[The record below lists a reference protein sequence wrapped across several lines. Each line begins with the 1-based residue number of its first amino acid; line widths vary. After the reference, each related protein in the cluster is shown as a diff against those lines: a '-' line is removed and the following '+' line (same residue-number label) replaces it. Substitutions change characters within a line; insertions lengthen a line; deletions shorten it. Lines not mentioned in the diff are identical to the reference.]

1 MPITIKKNLRKIL
14 AGILSLCMVV
24 AIANMS
30 TVVTSAATSSN
41 SNGYSLDLGTAIW
54 TDSTHTKFNYSHAK
68 IKNVSEKLTLL
79 TVTVE
84 NGSFKQPGGYDE
96 PDLTDIAGTS
106 KTWIFNNGKDV
117 ETVQNFIRS
126 IEFTPNSNTKMN
138 VNITVDG
145 NQTTGFEN
153 MPPEAKLTQ
162 WTNGHYY
169 LYYNNNNK
177 YSWSQAYNLA
187 KKFSLGGREGYLV
200 TLTSKEELN
209 YCLNISTGTIW
220 TGGTQLRS
228 DNNDQKISDRESIN
242 NLYYGSKMKKML
254 NNSEEYLYCNDV
266 VTEYYWAC
274 GPEANNQISSENG
287 FWIRSGQSSNNR
299 SMMSPNA
306 SRRPKDRLQNTTF
319 DSLIY
324 DGRNLRESCVTVVL
338 QDKLMNDIPEG
349 NYTDVWADNGR
360 WAPNGII
367 VEFGG
372 YTEINKDD
380 PGGRDTSKTAEDKQ
394 ISVEPKVVE
403 AQVNGIDYAPLSK
416 ALEDAQNGD
425 TIKIVKDQVT
435 VANDATLKQGVT
447 LEDRTGQ
454 TFKATTNSVIDVNTN
469 GKMTLKDG
477 QVEASARASL
487 SVEQNGQAYDVTVP
501 NSKTTVV
508 AGENGSDFYVRPEH
522 DGTVKIGDVSYTYT
536 HKDGNT
542 QTQIY
547 IPDGMY
553 QNPDVSKA
561 EVAVGKTGT
570 VKIDDNQTV
579 EVKQASATEK
589 VTVERKN
596 DTVEATVP
604 ANATVDAFG
613 HTGITS
619 TSGTLKVKPG
629 KDGGRTTVKV
639 TGTDTFTADGHP
651 YTGLKEGDVIPL
663 GKYNVTLSIGN
674 NITSSNTTTEYY
686 YNDKYDTTL
695 TPSPNYDLA
704 KKDVNVRMGGN
715 DVSDKSTKQ
724 NGDSVDVSLTVTDDI
739 EINADSKR
747 QKTVITFDTE
757 GNGTYTVTNAA
768 GENVEVNDN
777 KVEVNRNDAVTV
789 TFTPKAKTR
798 AVGDSFAILTK
809 LSLDDTPVF
818 NQAVLDW
825 NSKGYTYT
833 FTPNKAKYTV
843 KANYTDSHLVNV
855 NVTGGTVTGLDKY
868 VGATTNNDSV
878 KSVIVPNDTS
888 VALNFEAGTA
898 VNTNHARLTV
908 NGTKV
913 KKFNGKSYTVKVD
926 EPKEVVVA
934 YTTQP
939 EVTVSVENGTFDQD
953 ASDNLWT
960 QVADGYQTTVENDD
974 ATKLVFEANKGCGVD
989 SFMING
995 QSVKITKNADGKYE
1009 YTLENVT
1016 AATSVKLVFAKEY
1029 KVTFKDQNDVEVG
1042 SNTVVENHTIS
1053 KKEFENAKA
1062 NLKADKGYTFFGWKD
1077 VNGKIY
1083 TEETAVTGDTVL
1095 KAYFKKGVDKGESK
1109 DNQTGL
1115 NAIIGANGFTIHVD
1129 NVKNLTSDNAK
1140 DRAEAEAISSKGTMV
1155 AKENIKVTG
1164 LAELKKATKAGTYEL
1179 TFEAEDAKVTVK
1191 VNVQDMTPAVTGKT
1205 ASTVTIKGEPNT
1217 EYTVK
1222 NPDGS
1227 EVLDKN
1233 GQPIKGTTDANGK
1246 VTFVGLEKGKDYT
1259 ITSEE
1264 SGSVKT
1270 GTSAVDA
1277 EDIANS
1283 FRENEKDKAKVTGEG
1298 LNEKAENSKVDVV
1311 VDENGNYKV
1320 ILKEDINGTVTVPDT
1335 WGDVTVDLNGNT
1347 IKGNDATDKEAA
1359 KPGLDFVK
1367 DDSSKGNGTNLV
1379 IKDTSKDGT
1388 GTIAGGNGSNRYPN
1402 GAAGIK
1408 GNKDASTPTV
1418 EVAKP
1423 VKVIGGNGA
1432 TGEDGNGGNG
1442 GSGIEGNIDTIINGG
1457 TVIGGNGGNG
1467 ADKDNGNGGTG
1478 GNGGNGI
1485 DSDNKNVT
1493 VKDGEVT
1500 GGNGGNGG
1508 NSSEGDGGNGGT
1520 GGNGITGSKET
1531 EISGGNISGG
1541 DGGNGGSTGNGN
1553 GGTGGSGGNGIT
1565 DSKDTNISGGEI
1577 NGGNGGDGG
1586 NSDKGNGGNGGNG
1599 GDGVDNGKNP
1609 GTITGGDIN
1618 GGNGGNG
1625 GNTNDGTGGSGG
1637 NGGNGIDGTGNTID
1651 ENVKPDDGTGG
1662 KEGQSGQN
1670 STDNSSKPQVKPNA
1684 TVKSNNNA
1692 KQGKTKTGD
1701 ESNTMLYVE
1710 IAALS
1715 FVGLMIL
1722 FLSKKREEMKN

>member
-1 MPITIKKNLRKIL
+1 MPITKRIRKIL
-14 AGILSLCMVV
+14 AGILSVCMVV
-24 AIANMS
+24 AMANMS
-30 TVVTSAATSSN
+30 TTVTKAAASN
-41 SNGYSLDLGTAIW
+41 YSLDLGTAIW
-54 TDSTHTKFNYSHAK
+54 DDESHTTFKYPHAK
-68 IKNVSEKLTLL
+68 IENVSDKLTLL

-84 NGSFKQPGGYDE
+84 NGSFTKPADQQE
-96 PDLTDIAGTS
+96 PNLTNINGTS
-106 KTWIFNNGKDV
+106 ATWIFSGGKTAD
-117 ETVQNFIRS
+117 EVQTFIRN
-126 IEFTPNSNTKMN
+126 IVFTPQTGSNMN
-138 VNITVDG
+138 VNITIDG
-145 NQTTGFEN
+145 NETRGFDSL
-153 MPPEAKLTQ
+153 PPNSKLTQ

-169 LYYNNNNK
+169 LYIPK
-177 YSWSQAYNLA
+177 TTSWTKAYNEALNYTLA
-187 KKFSLGGREGYLV
+187 GRQGYLT
-200 TLTSKEELN
+200 TLTDVNEIKYLINLN
-209 YCLNISTGTIW
+209 SNACWAAGTRLLKADGSRID
-220 TGGTQLRS
+220 GKKINPVSPGTLKYNDGNNHVS
-228 DNNDQKISDRESIN
+228 DTAVSR
-242 NLYYGSKMKKML
+242 
-254 NNSEEYLYCNDV
+254 
-266 VTEYYWAC
+266 THYYWAC
-274 GPEANNQISSENG
+274 GPEQGQTIDVNLWAPSEPNEAEKTASEG
-287 FWIRSGQSSNNR
+287 DIDQTLSDIQSHETCIMTIVKS
-299 SMMSPNA
+299 
-306 SRRPKDRLQNTTF
+306 
-319 DSLIY
+319 Y
-324 DGRNLRESCVTVVL
+324 NL
-338 QDKLMNDIPEG
+338 NDIKEG
-349 NYTDVWADNGR
+349 NRNDTLKTPGFF
-360 WAPNGII
+360 I
-367 VEFGG
+367 EFGG
-372 YTEINKDD
+372 YEEASLAD
-380 PGGRDTSKTAEDKQ
+380 PGGRDTSKTAIDFKT
-394 ISVEPKVVE
+394 SVTPVDPE
-403 AQVNGIDYAPLSK
+403 ATINGKKYPTVTD
-416 ALEDAQNGD
+416 ALNAAQDGD
-425 TIKIVKDQVT
+425 RITIVKDQVT

-454 TFKATTNSVIDVNTN
+454 TFKSTGMDSTIDVAKD
-469 GKMTLKDG
+469 GRLTLKVGKVDT
-477 QVEASARASL
+477 SANASL
-487 SVEQNGQAYDVTVP
+487 SVEEKGTAYDVTVP
-501 NSKTTVV
+501 DSSSTVV
-508 AGENGSDFYVRPEH
+508 AGENNESYVMSESDGV
-522 DGTVKIGDVSYTYT
+522 VKIGDINYTYKNPSND
-536 HKDGNT
+536 HLAMV
-542 QTQIY
+542 Y
-547 IPDGMY
+547 IPNGMY
-553 QNPDVSKA
+553 KNEQVSKA
-561 EVAVGKTGT
+561 AVDAGKTGT
-570 VKIDDNQTV
+570 VKIDDKQTV

-589 VTVERKN
+589 VTVERKG

-604 ANATVDAFG
+604 ANATVDAFD
-613 HTGITS
+613 HTNITS
-619 TSGTLKVKPG
+619 TAGSLTVKPG
-629 KDGGRTTVKV
+629 KDGGRTTVTVK
-639 TGTDTFTADGHP
+639 GTTSFTADGHT
-651 YTGLKEGDVIPL
+651 YTGLQDGDVIPL

-695 TPSPNYDLA
+695 TPSQNYDLDA
-704 KKDVNVRMGGN
+704 KDVKVTRGGKT
-715 DVSDKSTKQ
+715 VSDAAKQ
-724 NGDSVDVSLTVTDDI
+724 DGENVKVKLTVTDDV

-757 GNGTYTVTNAA
+757 GKGTYTVTNAA

-777 KVEVNRNDAVTV
+777 KAEVNRNEKLTV
-789 TFTPKAKTR
+789 KFTPEAKTR

-809 LSLDDTPVF
+809 LSLDGASVF
-818 NQAVLDW
+818 DQAVLDW
-825 NSKGYTYT
+825 DSKGYTYT

-855 NVTGGTVTGLDKY
+855 RVTGGTVKGLDKY
-868 VGATTNNDSV
+868 VGAKTNNDSV
-878 KSVIVPNDTS
+878 KTVIVPDSDSIDLTFTADT
-888 VALNFEAGTA
+888 AA
-898 VNTNHARLTV
+898 NTNHARLTV

-913 KKFNGKSYTVKVD
+913 KKFNGRTYTVKVD

-960 QVADGYQTTVENDD
+960 QVADRYQTTVENDD
-974 ATKLVFEANKGCGVD
+974 ATKLVFEANKGYGVD

-1029 KVTFKDQNDVEVG
+1029 TVTFKDQNDIEVG
-1042 SNTVVENHTIS
+1042 SDIVVENHTIS
-1053 KKEFENAKA
+1053 KKEFENAKDK
-1062 NLKADKGYTFFGWKD
+1062 LKADKGYTFFGWKD
-1077 VNGKIY
+1077 ENGKIY
-1083 TEETAVTGDTVL
+1083 TQETAVTGDTVL
-1095 KAYFKKGVDKGESK
+1095 KAYFKKGVDNGESK
-1109 DNQTGL
+1109 DSQTGL

-1129 NVKNLTSDNAK
+1129 NVEKLTADNAK

-1155 AKENIKVTG
+1155 AKENITVKG
-1164 LAELKKATKAGTYEL
+1164 LDDLQKATKAGTYEL

-1191 VNVQDMTPAVTGKT
+1191 VNVQDMTPVVTGKT

-1222 NPDGS
+1222 NPNGTPA
-1227 EVLDKN
+1227 LDKN

-1298 LNEKAENSKVDVV
+1298 LNEKASNSKVDVV

-1320 ILKEDINGTVTVPDT
+1320 ILKDDINGTVKVPDT

-1347 IKGNDATDKEAA
+1347 IKGNDATDKEPA

-1367 DDSSKGNGTNLV
+1367 DDTSKGNGTNLV
-1379 IKDTSKDGT
+1379 TKDTSKDGT
-1388 GTIAGGNGSNRYPN
+1388 GTIAGGNGSSRYPD

-1418 EVAKP
+1418 EVEKP

-1432 TGEDGNGGNG
+1432 TGENGNGGNG

-1457 TVIGGNGGNG
+1457 TVIGGNGGSG
-1467 ADKDNGNGGTG
+1467 ADNDKGNGGTG

-1500 GGNGGNGG
+1500 GGNAGNGG
-1508 NSSEGDGGNGGT
+1508 SSENGNGGNGGT
-1520 GGNGITGSKET
+1520 GGNGITGSKDNE
-1531 EISGGNISGG
+1531 
-1541 DGGNGGSTGNGN
+1541 
-1553 GGTGGSGGNGIT
+1553 
-1565 DSKDTNISGGEI
+1565 ISGGEI

-1651 ENVKPDDGTGG
+1651 ENVKPDGGNGGNGGSSTNGQGGQSGARGNGTSDGKVPGTGHDG

-1670 STDNSSKPQVKPNA
+1670 STDNSSKPQVKPST
-1684 TVKSNNNA
+1684 TVKTN
-1692 KQGKTKTGD
+1692 KDVRQGKIKTGD
-1701 ESNTMLYVE
+1701 ESKTMVYGE

-1722 FLSKKREEMKN
+1722 FLTRKREELKER

>member
-1 MPITIKKNLRKIL
+1 MPITKRIRKIL
-14 AGILSLCMVV
+14 AGILSVCMVV
-24 AIANMS
+24 AMANMS
-30 TVVTSAATSSN
+30 TTVTKAAASN
-41 SNGYSLDLGTAIW
+41 YSLDLGTAIW
-54 TDSTHTKFNYSHAK
+54 DDESHTTFKYPHAK
-68 IKNVSEKLTLL
+68 IENVSDKLTLL

-84 NGSFKQPGGYDE
+84 NGSFTKPADQPE
-96 PDLTDIAGTS
+96 PNLTDINGTS
-106 KTWIFNNGKDV
+106 ATWIFSGGKTAD
-117 ETVQNFIRS
+117 EVQTFIRN
-126 IEFTPNSNTKMN
+126 IVFTPQTGSNMN
-138 VNITVDG
+138 VNITIDG
-145 NQTTGFEN
+145 NETRGFDSLPLN
-153 MPPEAKLTQ
+153 SKLTQ

-169 LYYNNNNK
+169 LYIPK
-177 YSWSQAYNLA
+177 TTSWTKAYNEALNYTLA
-187 KKFSLGGREGYLV
+187 GRQGYLT
-200 TLTSKEELN
+200 TLTDVNEIKYLINLN
-209 YCLNISTGTIW
+209 SNACWAAGTRLLKADGSRID
-220 TGGTQLRS
+220 GKKINPVSPGTLKYNDGNNHVS
-228 DNNDQKISDRESIN
+228 DTAVSR
-242 NLYYGSKMKKML
+242 
-254 NNSEEYLYCNDV
+254 
-266 VTEYYWAC
+266 THYYWAC
-274 GPEANNQISSENG
+274 GPEQGQTIDVNLWAPSEPNEAEKTASEG
-287 FWIRSGQSSNNR
+287 DIDQTLSDIQSHETCIMTIVKS
-299 SMMSPNA
+299 
-306 SRRPKDRLQNTTF
+306 
-319 DSLIY
+319 Y
-324 DGRNLRESCVTVVL
+324 NL
-338 QDKLMNDIPEG
+338 NDIREG
-349 NYTDVWADNGR
+349 NRNDPLKTPGFF
-360 WAPNGII
+360 I
-367 VEFGG
+367 EFGG
-372 YTEINKDD
+372 YEEASLAD
-380 PGGRDTSKTAEDKQ
+380 PGGRVPSKTAIDFKT
-394 ISVEPKVVE
+394 SVTPVDPE
-403 AQVNGIDYAPLSK
+403 ATINGKKYPTVTD
-416 ALEDAQNGD
+416 ALNAAQDGD
-425 TIKIVKDQVT
+425 TITIVKDQVT
-435 VANDATLKQGVT
+435 ATNDATLKQGVT

-454 TFKATTNSVIDVNTN
+454 SFKATTNSVIDVNTN

-477 QVEASARASL
+477 KVVTSANASL
-487 SVEQNGQAYDVTVP
+487 SVEEKGTAYDVTVP
-501 NSKTTVV
+501 NSSSTVV
-508 AGENGSDFYVRPEH
+508 AGENGESYVMSENG
-522 DGTVKIGDVSYTYT
+522 GTVKIGDISYTYENPDAQ
-536 HKDGNT
+536 HSSM
-542 QTQIY
+542 IY

-553 QNPDVSKA
+553 QNENVTKA
-561 EVAVGKTGT
+561 TVAAGKTGT

-579 EVKQASATEK
+579 KVTDATSATK
-589 VTVERKN
+589 PVTVERK
-596 DTVEATVP
+596 DGTVEVTVP

-613 HTGITS
+613 RTGITS
-619 TSGTLKVKPG
+619 TAGSLTVKPG

-639 TGTDTFTADGHP
+639 KGTTSFTADGHT

-663 GKYNVTLSIGN
+663 GTYTVTLNIGD
-674 NITSSNTTTEYY
+674 NITPTKNQTDYF
-686 YNDKYDTTL
+686 YNDQCEVTL
-695 TPSPNYDLA
+695 TPNQDYDLDKDDVKVTRGGKTVADAA
-704 KKDVNVRMGGN
+704 KQEDANV
-715 DVSDKSTKQ
+715 K
-724 NGDSVDVSLTVTDDI
+724 VSLKVTDNI

-747 QKTVITFDTE
+747 QKTVVTFDTE
-757 GNGTYTVTNAA
+757 GKGTYTVTNAA
-768 GENVEVNDN
+768 SENVEVNN
-777 KVEVNRNDAVTV
+777 NEVEVNRNEELTV
-789 TFTPKAKTR
+789 KFTPEAKTR
-798 AVGDSFAILTK
+798 SADDSFAILTK
-809 LSLDDTPVF
+809 LSLDGTSVF

-825 NSKGYTYT
+825 NTKSYTYT

-855 NVTGGTVTGLDKY
+855 SVTGGTVKGLDKY
-868 VGATTNNDSV
+868 VGAITNTESV
-878 KSVIVPNDTS
+878 KSVIVPDGESIDLQFSKTDAS
-888 VALNFEAGTA
+888 A
-898 VNTNHARLTV
+898 NHARLTV
-908 NGTKV
+908 NDTKV
-913 KKFNGKSYTVKVD
+913 KKFDGTSYTVTVD
-926 EPKEVVVA
+926 ERKDVVVK
-934 YTTQP
+934 YSQQP

-974 ATKLVFEANKGCGVD
+974 ATKLVFEANKGYGVD

-1029 KVTFKDQNDVEVG
+1029 KVTFKDQNDKEVA
-1042 SNTVVENHTIS
+1042 SDTVVENHTIS

-1062 NLKADKGYTFFGWKD
+1062 GLKADKGYTFFGWKD
-1077 VNGKIY
+1077 ENGKIY
-1083 TEETAVTGDTVL
+1083 TEETPVTGNTVL

-1129 NVKNLTSDNAK
+1129 NVKNLTADNAK

-1155 AKENIKVTG
+1155 AKENITVKG
-1164 LAELKKATKAGTYEL
+1164 LADLQKATKAGTYEL

-1191 VNVQDMTPAVTGKT
+1191 VKVQDMTPAVTGKT

-1222 NPDGS
+1222 NPDGTPA
-1227 EVLDKN
+1227 LDKN
-1233 GQPIKGTTDANGK
+1233 GQPVKGTTDANGK

-1298 LNEKAENSKVDVV
+1298 LNEKASNSKVDVV

-1320 ILKEDINGTVTVPDT
+1320 ILKDDINGTVKVPDT

-1347 IKGNDATDKEAA
+1347 IKGNDATDKEPA

-1367 DDSSKGNGTNLV
+1367 DDTSKGNGTNLV

-1388 GTIAGGNGSNRYPN
+1388 GTIAGGNGSSRYPD

-1418 EVAKP
+1418 EVEKP

-1432 TGEDGNGGNG
+1432 TGENGNGGNG

-1457 TVIGGNGGNG
+1457 TVIGGNGGSG
-1467 ADKDNGNGGTG
+1467 ADNDKGNGGTG
-1478 GNGGNGI
+1478 GNGG
-1485 DSDNKNVT
+1485 
-1493 VKDGEVT
+1493 
-1500 GGNGGNGG
+1500 
-1508 NSSEGDGGNGGT
+1508 SSENGNGGNGGT
-1520 GGNGITGSKET
+1520 GGNGITGSKDNE
-1531 EISGGNISGG
+1531 
-1541 DGGNGGSTGNGN
+1541 
-1553 GGTGGSGGNGIT
+1553 
-1565 DSKDTNISGGEI
+1565 ISGGEI

-1651 ENVKPDDGTGG
+1651 ENVKPDGGNGGNGGSSTNGQGGQSGARGNGTSDGKVPGTGHDG

-1670 STDNSSKPQVKPNA
+1670 STDNSSKPQVKPST
-1684 TVKSNNNA
+1684 TVKTN
-1692 KQGKTKTGD
+1692 KDVRQGKIKTGD
-1701 ESNTMLYVE
+1701 ESKTMVYGE

-1722 FLSKKREEMKN
+1722 FLTRKREELKER

>member
-1 MPITIKKNLRKIL
+1 MKRRVLIWFVALSCLFCMNPTIKFTNAYATEQKSNPQNEKSPYVSYDFDNNVTDKYGHSTLEILGKGDPGNDSHSYGNDIKGSYWTWESTAPAGGGFRLNINKRLPQYTMRIKFSFKETGDGNNSRHGYHKIIDYGNRTTDAGLYFTNNKLRF
-14 AGILSLCMVV
+14 
-24 AIANMS
+24 
-30 TVVTSAATSSN
+30 
-41 SNGYSLDLGTAIW
+41 YLGTN
-54 TDSTHTKFNYSHAK
+54 NYDGT
-68 IKNVSEKLTLL
+68 KNVQDNEIVDLIIQKSATD
-79 TVTVE
+79 
-84 NGSFKQPGGYDE
+84 GSFKAYFVNEQGKAIL
-96 PDLTDIAGTS
+96 DLD
-106 KTWIFNNGKDV
+106 GKDSGYGV
-117 ETVQNFIRS
+117 PSYVDGKAILGFFFDDTSSWESTSSGKVYMLEIWDS
-126 IEFTPNSNTKMN
+126 IEDLDYVAKDPELRDIEAVIGNTK
-138 VNITVDG
+138 
-145 NQTTGFEN
+145 
-153 MPPEAKLTQ
+153 
-162 WTNGHYY
+162 
-169 LYYNNNNK
+169 YN
-177 YSWSQAYNLA
+177 
-187 KKFSLGGREGYLV
+187 R
-200 TLTSKEELN
+200 LN
-209 YCLNISTGTIW
+209 
-220 TGGTQLRS
+220 
-228 DNNDQKISDRESIN
+228 
-242 NLYYGSKMKKML
+242 
-254 NNSEEYLYCNDV
+254 
-266 VTEYYWAC
+266 
-274 GPEANNQISSENG
+274 
-287 FWIRSGQSSNNR
+287 
-299 SMMSPNA
+299 
-306 SRRPKDRLQNTTF
+306 
-319 DSLIY
+319 
-324 DGRNLRESCVTVVL
+324 
-338 QDKLMNDIPEG
+338 
-349 NYTDVWADNGR
+349 
-360 WAPNGII
+360 
-367 VEFGG
+367 
-372 YTEINKDD
+372 
-380 PGGRDTSKTAEDKQ
+380 
-394 ISVEPKVVE
+394 
-403 AQVNGIDYAPLSK
+403 K
-416 ALEDAQNGD
+416 ALVAAKDGE
-425 TIKIVKDQVT
+425 TITIVKDQVT
-435 VANDATLKQGVT
+435 AVDNATLKQGVT
-447 LEDRTGQ
+447 LKDKTGQ
-454 TFKATTNSVIDVNTN
+454 TFKSTDMDSTVSIDAN

-477 QVEASARASL
+477 KVVTSANASL
-487 SVEQNGQAYDVTVP
+487 SVEEKGTAYDVTVP

-508 AGENGSDFYVRPEH
+508 AGENGSDSYVRPEH

-536 HKDGNT
+536 HKDVNT

-553 QNPDVSKA
+553 KNEQVSKA
-561 EVAVGKTGT
+561 EVAAGKTGT

-579 EVKQASATEK
+579 EVTTANSTEP
-589 VTVERKN
+589 VTVERKG

-604 ANATVDAFG
+604 AGAKVNAFG
-613 HTGITS
+613 HEGITS

-629 KDGGRTTVKV
+629 KDGGRTTVTV

-663 GKYNVTLSIGN
+663 GKYNITLNIGN
-674 NITSSNTTTEYY
+674 SITSSNTTTEYY

-695 TPSPNYDLA
+695 TPSQNHDFA
-704 KKDVNVRMGGN
+704 KKDVNVKMGGN
-715 DVSDKSTKQ
+715 DVSDSATSKE
-724 NGDSVDVSLTVTDDI
+724 GDNVKVSLTVKGDI

-757 GNGTYTVTNAA
+757 GKGTYTVTNAA

-777 KVEVNRNDAVTV
+777 KAEVNRNEELTV
-789 TFTPKAKTR
+789 KFTPEAKTGS
-798 AVGDSFAILTK
+798 ADDSFAILTQ
-809 LSLDDTPVF
+809 LELDGNSLFD
-818 NQAVLDW
+818 QAKLDW
-825 NSKGYTYT
+825 ASKGYTYT
-833 FTPNKAKYTV
+833 FTPDKPTQTIKAI
-843 KANYTDSHLVNV
+843 YTDSHILNV

-868 VGATTNNDSV
+868 VGATTNTESV
-878 KSVIVPNDTS
+878 KSVIVPDGESIDLQFSKTDAS
-888 VALNFEAGTA
+888 A
-898 VNTNHARLTV
+898 NHARLTV
-908 NGTKV
+908 NDTKV
-913 KKFNGKSYTVKVD
+913 KKFDGTSYTVKVD
-926 EPKEVVVA
+926 EPKDVVVK
-934 YTTQP
+934 YSQQP
-939 EVTVSVENGTFDQD
+939 GVTVSVDKGTLDTD
-953 ASDNLWT
+953 ASDEVWKTGAN
-960 QVADGYQTTVENDD
+960 GYETTVEANDSI
-974 ATKLVFEANKGCGVD
+974 KLVFDADNGCGVD
-989 SFMING
+989 SLTING
-995 QSVKITKNADGKYE
+995 TVISPEKVTKNTNGKYE
-1009 YTLENVT
+1009 YTLENVDKE
-1016 AATSVKLVFAKEY
+1016 TSVKLVFAKEY
-1029 KVTFKDQNDVEVG
+1029 TVTFKDQNDVEVG
-1042 SNTVVENHTIS
+1042 SDTVVENHTIS
-1053 KKEFENAKA
+1053 KKEFANAKA

-1095 KAYFKKGVDKGESK
+1095 KAYFKKGVDNGESK
-1109 DNQTGL
+1109 DSQTGL

-1129 NVKNLTSDNAK
+1129 NVKKLTADNAK
-1140 DRAEAEAISSKGTMV
+1140 DRAEAEAISKNGTMV
-1155 AKENIKVTG
+1155 AKENITVKG
-1164 LAELKKATKAGTYEL
+1164 LADLQKATKAGTYEL

-1191 VNVQDMTPAVTGKT
+1191 VNVQDMTPVVTGKT
-1205 ASTVTIKGEPNT
+1205 AYTVTIKGEPNT

-1233 GQPIKGTTDANGK
+1233 NQPIKGTTDANGK
-1246 VTFVGLEKGKDYT
+1246 VTFVGLEKGKEYV
-1259 ITSEE
+1259 ISSEE

-1277 EDIANS
+1277 EDIVNS

-1311 VDENGNYKV
+1311 VGEDGNYKV
-1320 ILKEDINGTVTVPDT
+1320 ILKDDINSTVTVPDT
-1335 WGDVTVDLNGNT
+1335 WGDITVDLNGNT

-1367 DDSSKGNGTNLV
+1367 DNSSNGNGTNLV

-1388 GTIAGGNGSNRYPN
+1388 GTIAGGNGSSKYPD

-1418 EVAKP
+1418 EVEKP

-1467 ADKDNGNGGTG
+1467 ADNDKGNGGTG

-1531 EISGGNISGG
+1531 EISGGVISGG
-1541 DGGNGGSTGNGN
+1541 NGGNGGSTGNGN

-1651 ENVKPDDGTGG
+1651 ENVKPNNGNNGNNGNDANNGNNGNNGNDANNGNNGNNGNNSNNGST
-1662 KEGQSGQN
+1662 

-1701 ESNTMLYVE
+1701 ESKTMVYGE

-1715 FVGLMIL
+1715 FIGLMIL
-1722 FLSKKREEMKN
+1722 FLTRKREELKER